1 MPQRGPVG
9 GTHWRSSVQM
19 AQLEGGPGVS
29 ACWLPHVKQLHAGI
43 PLSMPDR
50 LQLLRQGI
58 KCPLPL
64 AYHPLYRFYE
74 GGSLTR
80 KFRGLPD
87 REDDWWSEDWVGSCT
102 GANNP
107 GPDGRAQGFSTVDIT
122 GIGPILLKDV
132 VEALPEEMVGARF
145 AQRWG
150 PITGV
155 LVKLLSPLGPVPVHA
170 HPTREWAWQ
179 HVGSTFGKTEA
190 WIFLDTPGDGSETA
204 HAGIGFTPGVDR
216 NWFSAAVRHHDRAS
230 VRGALHRT
238 EVYPGDVFVAHAGVP
253 HYLGPLVSF
262 IEVQEPSDLLVIAE
276 APEQEEAAATMGLG
290 WDLALDMIDYEG
302 QERAKTL
309 ARARQEPRLVRTSHE
324 SRETRLFHDDVLEF
338 FDATLLEVPDEIEI
352 DDGRFCIAIV
362 TSGEG
367 SLTGNFGQVP
377 VRQGETFAFP
387 ASLAIRVVAGR
398 APVKIVRCFGP
409 SVG

>member
-1 MPQRGPVG
+1 MPIRRGTG
-9 GTHWRSSVQM
+9 
-19 AQLEGGPGVS
+19 L
-29 ACWLPHVKQLHAGI
+29 
-43 PLSMPDR
+43 
-50 LQLLRQGI
+50 
-58 KCPLPL
+58 
-64 AYHPLYRFYE
+64 
-74 GGSLTR
+74 GSTS
-80 KFRGLPD
+80 D
-87 REDDWWSEDWVGSCT
+87 
-102 GANNP
+102 
-107 GPDGRAQGFSTVDIT
+107 
-122 GIGPILLKDV
+122 
-132 VEALPEEMVGARF
+132 
-145 AQRWG
+145 
-150 PITGV
+150 
-155 LVKLLSPLGPVPVHA
+155 
-170 HPTREWAWQ
+170 
-179 HVGSTFGKTEA
+179 STFGKTEA

-204 HAGIGFTPGVDR
+204 HAGIGFTPGVER
-216 NWFSAAVRHHDRAS
+216 NWFSAAVRRHDRAS

-324 SRETRLFHDDVLEF
+324 SREIRLFHDDVLEF
-338 FDATLLEVPDEIEI
+338 FDATLLEVPDDIEI